1 MELTVSTRDRLVQ
14 LLTSEYTI
22 PDELVDCV
30 KVAIK
35 QYSTKNYTDDA
46 VDRMVRTPQ
55 SLSKGLALLRE
66 RNGKNDLSLFRGIIS
81 EWLVCAEYNALKNKG
96 SVVLTITNPD
106 PSSKADLLH
115 IIDTGK
121 GYKAVPGPDIKSG
134 GSTYVF
140 NQWKKIVKY
149 RYEIPMVDIDG
160 ILTTEEG
167 IKQLTQK
174 QREEFEELSALYPNK
189 RPLDTAFDKTDIN
202 RVVADYLK
210 YVEFNI
216 LPSTVSDLS
225 IKDISVSRIKE
236 KLYGGEV
243 LNGQSYDWNVYSSE
257 SKEILQPITEEIKL
271 NNQGN
276 NVGSNDTI
284 SDTDTK
290 PCQKQT
296 IEHRMEGN
304 ISPDSVV
311 DKGMKFARGLGGHIK
326 KGGLSVL
333 KFIGEHKEEVLAT
346 VFTIAS
352 VVAMISSDSDDELG
366 SNENFSG
373 QADDLT
379 NSFDNNIEENVHS
392 DFVTSSIID
401 DEIPIQREAHADK
414 HIRKLPNGWKPS
426 PEKIATAKEN
436 GFDLGPGETWVDSY

>member
-140 NQWKKIVKY
+140 NQWKKIVND

-174 QREEFEELSALYPNK
+174 QRIEFEELSAFYPNK

-202 RVVADYLK
+202 RIVADYLK
-210 YVEFNI
+210 FIEFDVY
-216 LPSTVSDLS
+216 PSTQTSLS
-225 IKDISVSRIKE
+225 IKDIDIKNVKA
-236 KLYGGEV
+236 KLYSGELSTNQTYQWLTFSSETKDIFNSQSKV
-243 LNGQSYDWNVYSSE
+243 EDISIEEDRIELDSDKTVGQSEDEVKNSSPKKEGAKFTNSAVALLKRGARVVKSASKKAFIWAGENPDKVLYAFGLGFVALNSIINVNNYNEVSASLDSE
-257 SKEILQPITEEIKL
+257 DSLEEDSQCDVFSDSILSNILEDEE
-271 NNQGN
+271 
-276 NVGSNDTI
+276 
-284 SDTDTK
+284 
-290 PCQKQT
+290 T
-296 IEHRMEGN
+296 IEQ
-304 ISPDSVV
+304 SD
-311 DKGMKFARGLGGHIK
+311 GH
-326 KGGLSVL
+326 
-333 KFIGEHKEEVLAT
+333 H
-346 VFTIAS
+346 AS
-352 VVAMISSDSDDELG
+352 
-366 SNENFSG
+366 
-373 QADDLT
+373 
-379 NSFDNNIEENVHS
+379 
-392 DFVTSSIID
+392 
-401 DEIPIQREAHADK
+401 K
-414 HIRKLPNGWKPS
+414 HIRDLPPGQKAS
-426 PEKIATAKEN
+426 PEKIRTAEEN
-436 GFDLGPGETWVDSY
+436 GFSLKEGQTWVKEY